1 MSNLFVTGMS
11 GLQAFRQALDVTGQ
25 NIANANTDG
34 YVRQRADLVARESTP
49 VGASWVGNGVEVGRL
64 ARVVDDFLADQSRV
78 SQSNSARL
86 EVFAGQAARVTNL
99 LGDPSGG
106 LSNALQRLTNA
117 IEAVATEPA
126 SMAARQ
132 GLVETLDAT
141 VSQMRGLDA
150 RLRELDGSTHVRI
163 VAEASAVDG
172 LAVSLATLNRDIGVA
187 RATAGSAPNGLLDQ
201 RDRLLDQLAAKVSI
215 RVVANDDGA
224 VNVYLSGGQSLVLG
238 DASVRVATVNDPA
251 DIGRFRVV
259 LRNGSS
265 SEDVTRS
272 ISGGVLGGLF
282 ELREEV
288 LDPARNEVGRIATAL
303 TSALNAQHQKG
314 VDFLGVPGGE
324 LLSVGA
330 PKTVV
335 PTDNTGVVTTSATLT
350 DASALTGADYELEWQ
365 GTAWSL
371 RRLDSGAA
379 VPFTGTGAAGSP
391 IAFDGLSLLVGG
403 TPAVGDRVLLRPT
416 REAVSQMRVE
426 ITAPSRVAAAA
437 PVRVSAS
444 VDNAGAARVTA
455 LEVIDPTNPMLRTPA
470 AVIFPTPSTVSID
483 GGPSQAWVVGQPIE
497 ANGWRLRISGAPA
510 AGDGFA
516 ITDNGAGRGDNR
528 NAVLLSDALRSPML
542 DAATSSLADAVTR
555 LTSGVGA
562 VTQQAQRNSEVQR
575 LAYEDSVKQ
584 RQSVSGVNLDE
595 EASNLLRYQQAYQ
608 ASAQVI
614 RTANEVFNM
623 LIGIVR

>member
-187 RATAGSAPNGLLDQ
+187 RATSGSAPNGLLDQ

-335 PTDNTGVVTTSATLT
+335 PTDNTGVVTTSATLA

-379 VPFTGTGAAGSP
+379 VPFTGTGAAGSQ

-444 VDNAGAARVTA
+444 VDNAGAARVIA

-528 NAVLLSDALRSPML
+528 NAVLLSDALRSPLL

>member
-49 VGASWVGNGVEVGRL
+49 VGASWVGNGVEVGGL

-187 RATAGSAPNGLLDQ
+187 RATSGSAPNGLLDQ

-528 NAVLLSDALRSPML
+528 NAVLLSDALRSPLL

>member
-187 RATAGSAPNGLLDQ
+187 RATSGSAPNGLLDQ

-288 LDPARNEVGRIATAL
+288 LDPTRNEVGRIATAL

-528 NAVLLSDALRSPML
+528 NAVLLSDALRSPLL